1 LYQTFCVV
9 AARNVIFGEHNLL
22 QQHSFRLRPKVLHKS
37 GDFREILN
45 FIQPSTVSTTPFV

>member
-1 LYQTFCVV
+1 LYQTFSVV